1 MDLLL
6 LHKLVNVESGIAK
19 GQNFHENSKIDFN
32 VKKLP
37 SSNFNHIEVSK
48 YQLE

>member
-19 GQNFHENSKIDFN
+19 GQNFHEIDFN

-48 YQLE
+48 YQLK